1 MQVYLQLIFNPLH
14 QLAHRAA
21 LMRLQ
26 MKISVSTLFLLVEE
40 GEMLTLWNQDIVDEV
55 GAVEARQNRV
65 ASYLLRN
72 LLSIVIDILYLLVL
86 SVIQQDPVPNSQGI
100 LRARLQ
106 NHPAPVYRVEVAAA
120 HEADK

>member
-1 MQVYLQLIFNPLH
+1 MQVYLQLIFNPLL

-21 LMRLQ
+21 LMRLH
-26 MKISVSTLFLLVEE
+26 MKISVLTLFLLVEE
-40 GEMLTLWNQDIVDEV
+40 REMLALWDQDVVDEV

-72 LLSIVIDILYLLVL
+72 LLSIVIDILYLLVF
-86 SVIQQDPVPNSQGI
+86 SVIEQDPVPNSQGI

-106 NHPAPVYRVEVAAA
+106 DHPAPVYRVEVAAA
-120 HEADK
+120 DEADK